1 MGVRRSRSITG
12 PNEKFFLMLT
22 TLLRTVFCPQFICRF
37 FCTVSTLLV
46 VSGVSAPR
54 LQAGTVTWIAPTD
67 PSNSNANFPAVA
79 STSYTA
85 NFGIAFKTGSAGPF
99 SIDWIK
105 LGLNTSGIAAGG
117 SAGLS
122 VALRNTTNTNA
133 YSAAAGTTLYAT
145 DAVTFTM
152 PVGTA
157 TPFDVD
163 LTAAMLPNISAF
175 NMSANTEYSLV
186 LYNVSAN
193 IGMGRRTGYASQT
206 TNNFYTTS
214 NGFTMLNSF
223 RNNST
228 YSNNP
233 NSFPSLMI
241 SFGETKNPPAVP
253 EPSTLALAG
262 MATLLAGS
270 ASRLRHRKRG

>member
-1 MGVRRSRSITG
+1 MTPLTHSISFQKLVCRLACATWALLGFGG
-12 PNEKFFLMLT
+12 P
-22 TLLRTVFCPQFICRF
+22 LLH
-37 FCTVSTLLV
+37 
-46 VSGVSAPR
+46 
-54 LQAGTVTWIAPTD
+54 AGTVTWITPTD
-67 PSNSNANFPAVA
+67 PSNSIANFPAVA

-85 NFGIAFKTGSAGPF
+85 NFGIAFKTGPAGPF

-105 LGLNTSGIAAGG
+105 LRLNTSGIAAGG

-122 VALRNTTNTNA
+122 VALRSTTNTNA

-152 PVGTA
+152 PVGTTTA
-157 TPFDVD
+157 FDVD
-163 LTAAMLPNISAF
+163 LTTAMLPNISAYS
-175 NMSANTEYSLV
+175 MSANTEYSLV

-193 IGMGRRTGYASQT
+193 FGMERRTGYASGT

-233 NSFPSLMI
+233 SSFPSLMI
-241 SFGETKNPPAVP
+241 SFGETTNPPAVP

-262 MATLLAGS
+262 IATLLAGS
-270 ASRLRHRKRG
+270 ASRLRLRKRG

>member
-22 TLLRTVFCPQFICRF
+22 TLLRTVFCPQSICRF

-99 SIDWIK
+99 SIDC
-105 LGLNTSGIAAGG
+105 IAAGG

-133 YSAAAGTTLYAT
+133 YSAAAGTTEYAK

-152 PVGTA
+152 PVGSA

-228 YSNNP
+228 YSNNAS
-233 NSFPSLMI
+233 SFPSLMI